1 MGITGNEK
9 YYSVID
15 NSNGNIEVRDYESN
29 RIFNSL
35 FELDELLNEQD
46 FQIKKLQEIQDN
58 ENQKLLDMYNEKVN
72 ELDKQYNEHFEE
84 IIKQYDELNKRYCI
98 EMDRNIELAEQL
110 NKTQQ
115 TVIDLLN
122 RRRK

>member
-1 MGITGNEK
+1 MENER

-15 NSNGNIEVRDYESN
+15 NNGNIEVRDYESN
-29 RIFNSL
+29 RTINSL
-35 FELDELLNEQD
+35 FDLDELLNEQD
-46 FQIKKLQEIQDN
+46 FQIKKLQEIRDN
-58 ENQKLLDMYNEKVN
+58 GNQKLLDMYNEKVN

-84 IIKQYDELNKRYCI
+84 LIKQYDELNKRYCN
-98 EMDRNIELAEQL
+98 EMDRNIELANQL